1 MTQNTKVG
9 TDLLSVPFPE
19 MVAKLAISIGDAQ
32 KELDLN
38 SIVIL
43 NEMGNEKK
51 CAVQLPI
58 ASVESNGTLKED
70 TITTSMIGAGFQ
82 PTFYQFAETIIEVK
96 MTITATQNYEEQ
108 NQSKGNRVELTL
120 DSRGITLS
128 STPINANYT
137 NKYNYTAEGISTLRT
152 RLVPM
157 PPNTVVEK
165 YLEMRSHYLDLENQA
180 KIAQFEAAIAKKEQ
194 EVADAKS

>member
-19 MVAKLAISIGDAQ
+19 MVAKLAISIANAQ
-32 KELDLN
+32 KELDRN

-43 NEMGNEKK
+43 NEMGNVKK
-51 CAVQLPI
+51 CAVELPI
-58 ASVESNGTLKED
+58 AAVENGSLKED

-108 NQSKGNRVELTL
+108 NQSKGDRVELTL

-180 KIAQFEAAIAKKEQ
+180 KMAQFDAAIAQKEAA
-194 EVADAKS
+194 VAQA

>member
-1 MTQNTKVG
+1 MAQNTKVG

-19 MVAKLAISIGDAQ
+19 MVAKLAISIANAQ
-32 KELDLN
+32 KELDKN
-38 SIVIL
+38 SIEIL
-43 NEMGNEKK
+43 NEMGNVKK

-58 ASVESNGTLKED
+58 AAVDKSGLKED

-96 MTITATQNYEEQ
+96 MTITATQNYEEH
-108 NQSKGNRVELTL
+108 NQSNGDRVELRL

-180 KIAQFEAAIAKKEQ
+180 KMAQFEAAIAQKEAA
-194 EVADAKS
+194 VAQA